1 MDIELDEMNFNNLD
15 YGALGRIRIGSM
27 ALSTLISAVLTFI
40 TCFIVMQ
47 IILKTLERI
56 LGRANKIDG
65 TLKGFIHSAVKIVLW
80 ILTGIIVA
88 GALGIP
94 TTSLVALI
102 SIAGLALSLSVQ
114 NILSNLFSG
123 LTLLVSKPFKS
134 GDYVE
139 VGGRNGIIKSVG
151 LFYTQLN
158 TLDNV
163 SINIPNS
170 DVTGTTV
177 MNYSR
182 EQLRRVD
189 RVFSAAYESST
200 EDVKAAILEAISR
213 DEKILQDPVPFVR
226 LSEYKDSCI
235 EYTVR
240 VWCKCADY
248 WDVFFN
254 LNENVRD
261 CFAEKGVEM
270 TYNHMNVA
278 LVNKN
283 WTQKAKNWTLKN
295 IWRTTL
301 MKACTSG
308 PPPLDRT

>member
-134 GDYVE
+134 ADYVE

-177 MNYSR
+177 INYSR
-182 EQLRRVD
+182 EPLRRVD

-200 EDVKAAILEAISR
+200 ENVKAAVFEAISR
-213 DEKILQDPVPFVR
+213 DEKILRDPAPFVR

-270 TYNHMNVA
+270 TYNHMNVHI
-278 LVNKN
+278 LEN
-283 WTQKAKNWTLKN
+283 
-295 IWRTTL
+295 
-301 MKACTSG
+301 
-308 PPPLDRT
+308 

>member
-65 TLKGFIHSAVKIVLW
+65 TLKGFIHSAVKIILW

-177 MNYSR
+177 INYSR
-182 EQLRRVD
+182 EPLRRVD
-189 RVFSAAYESST
+189 RVFSASYESST
-200 EDVKAAILEAISR
+200 ENVKAAVFEAISR
-213 DEKILQDPVPFVR
+213 DEKILRDPAPFVR
-226 LSEYKDSCI
+226 LSEYKESCI

-270 TYNHMNVA
+270 TYNHMNVHI
-278 LVNKN
+278 LEN
-283 WTQKAKNWTLKN
+283 
-295 IWRTTL
+295 
-301 MKACTSG
+301 
-308 PPPLDRT
+308 

>member
-177 MNYSR
+177 INYSR
-182 EQLRRVD
+182 EPLRRVD

-200 EDVKAAILEAISR
+200 ENVKAAVFEAISR

-254 LNENVRD
+254 LNENVRES
-261 CFAEKGVEM
+261 FAEKGVEM
-270 TYNHMNVA
+270 TYNHMNVHI
-278 LVNKN
+278 LEN
-283 WTQKAKNWTLKN
+283 
-295 IWRTTL
+295 
-301 MKACTSG
+301 
-308 PPPLDRT
+308 

>member
-177 MNYSR
+177 INYSR
-182 EQLRRVD
+182 EPLRRVD

-200 EDVKAAILEAISR
+200 EDVKAAIYEAISR
-213 DEKILQDPVPFVR
+213 DEKILRDPAPFVR

-270 TYNHMNVA
+270 TYNHMNVHI
-278 LVNKN
+278 LEN
-283 WTQKAKNWTLKN
+283 
-295 IWRTTL
+295 
-301 MKACTSG
+301 
-308 PPPLDRT
+308 

>member
-177 MNYSR
+177 INYSR
-182 EQLRRVD
+182 EPLRRVD
-189 RVFSAAYESST
+189 RVFSASYESST
-200 EDVKAAILEAISR
+200 ENVKAAVFEAISR
-213 DEKILQDPVPFVR
+213 DEKILRDPAPFVR

-270 TYNHMNVA
+270 TYNHMNVHI
-278 LVNKN
+278 LEN
-283 WTQKAKNWTLKN
+283 
-295 IWRTTL
+295 
-301 MKACTSG
+301 
-308 PPPLDRT
+308 

>member
-47 IILKTLERI
+47 IILKTLERV

-65 TLKGFIHSAVKIVLW
+65 TLKGFIHSAVKIILW

-177 MNYSR
+177 INYSR
-182 EQLRRVD
+182 EPLRRVD

-200 EDVKAAILEAISR
+200 EDVKAAIYEAISR
-213 DEKILQDPVPFVR
+213 DEKILRDPAPFVR

-270 TYNHMNVA
+270 TYNHMNVHI
-278 LVNKN
+278 LEN
-283 WTQKAKNWTLKN
+283 
-295 IWRTTL
+295 
-301 MKACTSG
+301 
-308 PPPLDRT
+308 

>member
-134 GDYVE
+134 GDFVE
-139 VGGRNGIIKSVG
+139 VGGKNGIIKSVG

-182 EQLRRVD
+182 EPLRRVD

-270 TYNHMNVA
+270 TYNHMNIHI
-278 LVNKN
+278 LEN
-283 WTQKAKNWTLKN
+283 
-295 IWRTTL
+295 
-301 MKACTSG
+301 
-308 PPPLDRT
+308 

>member
-65 TLKGFIHSAVKIVLW
+65 TLKGFIHSAVKIILW

-134 GDYVE
+134 GDFVE
-139 VGGRNGIIKSVG
+139 VGGKNGIIKSVG

-177 MNYSR
+177 INYSR
-182 EQLRRVD
+182 EPLRRVD

-200 EDVKAAILEAISR
+200 EDVKAAIYEAISR
-213 DEKILQDPVPFVR
+213 DEKILRDPAPFVR

-254 LNENVRD
+254 LNENVRES
-261 CFAEKGVEM
+261 FAAKGVEM
-270 TYNHMNVA
+270 TYNHMNVHI
-278 LVNKN
+278 LEN
-283 WTQKAKNWTLKN
+283 
-295 IWRTTL
+295 
-301 MKACTSG
+301 
-308 PPPLDRT
+308 

>member
-65 TLKGFIHSAVKIVLW
+65 TLKGFIHSAVKIILW

-134 GDYVE
+134 GDFVE
-139 VGGRNGIIKSVG
+139 VGGKNGIIKSVG

-177 MNYSR
+177 INYSR
-182 EQLRRVD
+182 EPLRRVD

-200 EDVKAAILEAISR
+200 EDVKAAIYEAISR
-213 DEKILQDPVPFVR
+213 DEKILRDPAPFVR

-254 LNENVRD
+254 LNENVRES
-261 CFAEKGVEM
+261 FAEKGVEM
-270 TYNHMNVA
+270 TYNHMNVHI
-278 LVNKN
+278 LENKS
-283 WTQKAKNWTLKN
+283 LSY
-295 IWRTTL
+295 
-301 MKACTSG
+301 C
-308 PPPLDRT
+308 P

>member
-65 TLKGFIHSAVKIVLW
+65 TLKGFIHSAVKIILW

-163 SINIPNS
+163 SINIPNR

-177 MNYSR
+177 INYSR
-182 EQLRRVD
+182 EPLRRVD

-261 CFAEKGVEM
+261 CFAAKGVEM
-270 TYNHMNVA
+270 TYNHMNVHI
-278 LVNKN
+278 LEN
-283 WTQKAKNWTLKN
+283 
-295 IWRTTL
+295 
-301 MKACTSG
+301 
-308 PPPLDRT
+308 

>member
-65 TLKGFIHSAVKIVLW
+65 TLKGFIHSAVKIILW

-134 GDYVE
+134 GDFVE

-177 MNYSR
+177 INYSR
-182 EQLRRVD
+182 EPLRRVD

-200 EDVKAAILEAISR
+200 EDVKAAILEAISH
-213 DEKILQDPVPFVR
+213 DEKILKNPAPFVR

-261 CFAEKGVEM
+261 CFAAKGVEM
-270 TYNHMNVA
+270 TYNHMIV
-278 LVNKN
+278 
-283 WTQKAKNWTLKN
+283 
-295 IWRTTL
+295 
-301 MKACTSG
+301 SY
-308 PPPLDRT
+308 

>member
-177 MNYSR
+177 INYSR
-182 EQLRRVD
+182 EPLRRVD

-213 DEKILQDPVPFVR
+213 DEKILRDPAPFVR

-270 TYNHMNVA
+270 TYNHMNVHI
-278 LVNKN
+278 LEN
-283 WTQKAKNWTLKN
+283 
-295 IWRTTL
+295 
-301 MKACTSG
+301 
-308 PPPLDRT
+308 

>member
-102 SIAGLALSLSVQ
+102 SIAGLDLSLSVQ

-177 MNYSR
+177 INYSR
-182 EQLRRVD
+182 EPLRRVD

-200 EDVKAAILEAISR
+200 ENVKAAVFEAISR
-213 DEKILQDPVPFVR
+213 DEKILRDPAPFVR

-270 TYNHMNVA
+270 TYNHMNVHI
-278 LVNKN
+278 LEN
-283 WTQKAKNWTLKN
+283 
-295 IWRTTL
+295 
-301 MKACTSG
+301 
-308 PPPLDRT
+308 

>member
-56 LGRANKIDG
+56 MGRANKIDG
-65 TLKGFIHSAVKIVLW
+65 TLKGFIHSAVKIILW

-134 GDYVE
+134 GDFVE

-177 MNYSR
+177 INYSR
-182 EQLRRVD
+182 EPLRRVD

-200 EDVKAAILEAISR
+200 EDVKAAILEAISH
-213 DEKILQDPVPFVR
+213 DEKILKDPAPFVR

-261 CFAEKGVEM
+261 CFAAKGVEM
-270 TYNHMNVA
+270 TYNHMIV
-278 LVNKN
+278 
-283 WTQKAKNWTLKN
+283 
-295 IWRTTL
+295 
-301 MKACTSG
+301 SY
-308 PPPLDRT
+308 

>member
-177 MNYSR
+177 INYSR
-182 EQLRRVD
+182 EPLRRVD

-213 DEKILQDPVPFVR
+213 DEKILRDPAPFVR
-226 LSEYKDSCI
+226 LSEYKESCI

-270 TYNHMNVA
+270 TYNHMNVHI
-278 LVNKN
+278 LEN
-283 WTQKAKNWTLKN
+283 
-295 IWRTTL
+295 
-301 MKACTSG
+301 
-308 PPPLDRT
+308 

>member
-270 TYNHMNVA
+270 TYNHMNVHI
-278 LVNKN
+278 LE
-283 WTQKAKNWTLKN
+283 
-295 IWRTTL
+295 
-301 MKACTSG
+301 S
-308 PPPLDRT
+308 

>member
-15 YGALGRIRIGSM
+15 YGALGRIQIGSM

-177 MNYSR
+177 INYSR
-182 EQLRRVD
+182 EPLRRVD
-189 RVFSAAYESST
+189 RVFSASYESST
-200 EDVKAAILEAISR
+200 ENVKAAVFEAISR
-213 DEKILQDPVPFVR
+213 DEKILRDPAPFVR

-254 LNENVRD
+254 LNENVRES
-261 CFAEKGVEM
+261 FAEKGVEM
-270 TYNHMNVA
+270 TYNHMNVHI
-278 LVNKN
+278 LEN
-283 WTQKAKNWTLKN
+283 
-295 IWRTTL
+295 
-301 MKACTSG
+301 
-308 PPPLDRT
+308 

>member
-56 LGRANKIDG
+56 MGRANKIDG
-65 TLKGFIHSAVKIVLW
+65 TLKGFIHSAVKIILW

-134 GDYVE
+134 GDFVE

-177 MNYSR
+177 INYSR
-182 EQLRRVD
+182 EPLRRVD

-200 EDVKAAILEAISR
+200 EDVKAAILEAISH
-213 DEKILQDPVPFVR
+213 DEKILKDPAPFVR

-270 TYNHMNVA
+270 TYNHMNVHI
-278 LVNKN
+278 LEN
-283 WTQKAKNWTLKN
+283 
-295 IWRTTL
+295 
-301 MKACTSG
+301 
-308 PPPLDRT
+308 

>member
-56 LGRANKIDG
+56 MGRANKIDG
-65 TLKGFIHSAVKIVLW
+65 TLKGFIHSAVKIILW

-177 MNYSR
+177 INYSR
-182 EQLRRVD
+182 EPLRRVD

-200 EDVKAAILEAISR
+200 EDVKAAIYEAISR
-213 DEKILQDPVPFVR
+213 DEKILRDPAPFVR

-254 LNENVRD
+254 LNENVRES
-261 CFAEKGVEM
+261 FAEKGVEM
-270 TYNHMNVA
+270 TYNHMNVHI
-278 LVNKN
+278 LEN
-283 WTQKAKNWTLKN
+283 
-295 IWRTTL
+295 
-301 MKACTSG
+301 
-308 PPPLDRT
+308 

>member
-182 EQLRRVD
+182 EPLRRVD

-254 LNENVRD
+254 LNENVRES
-261 CFAEKGVEM
+261 FAEKGVEM
-270 TYNHMNVA
+270 TYNHMNVHI
-278 LVNKN
+278 LEN
-283 WTQKAKNWTLKN
+283 
-295 IWRTTL
+295 
-301 MKACTSG
+301 
-308 PPPLDRT
+308 

>member
-177 MNYSR
+177 INYSR
-182 EQLRRVD
+182 EPLRRVD
-189 RVFSAAYESST
+189 RIFSAAYESST
-200 EDVKAAILEAISR
+200 EDVKAAIYEAISR
-213 DEKILQDPVPFVR
+213 DEKILRDPAPFVR
-226 LSEYKDSCI
+226 LSEYKESCI

-254 LNENVRD
+254 LNENVRESFD
-261 CFAEKGVEM
+261 AKCVEM
-270 TYNHMNVA
+270 TYNHMNVHI
-278 LVNKN
+278 LEN
-283 WTQKAKNWTLKN
+283 
-295 IWRTTL
+295 
-301 MKACTSG
+301 
-308 PPPLDRT
+308 

>member
-47 IILKTLERI
+47 IILKTLERV

-177 MNYSR
+177 INYSR
-182 EQLRRVD
+182 EPLRRVD

-200 EDVKAAILEAISR
+200 ENVKAAVFEAISR
-213 DEKILQDPVPFVR
+213 DEKILRDPAPFVR
-226 LSEYKDSCI
+226 LSEYKESCI

-270 TYNHMNVA
+270 TYNHMNVHI
-278 LVNKN
+278 LEN
-283 WTQKAKNWTLKN
+283 
-295 IWRTTL
+295 
-301 MKACTSG
+301 
-308 PPPLDRT
+308 

>member
-65 TLKGFIHSAVKIVLW
+65 TLKGFIHSAVKIILW

-177 MNYSR
+177 INYSR
-182 EQLRRVD
+182 EPLRRVD

-200 EDVKAAILEAISR
+200 EDVKAAIYEAISC
-213 DEKILQDPVPFVR
+213 DEKILRDPAPFVR

-254 LNENVRD
+254 LNENVRES
-261 CFAEKGVEM
+261 FAEKGVEM
-270 TYNHMNVA
+270 TYNHMNVHI
-278 LVNKN
+278 LEN
-283 WTQKAKNWTLKN
+283 
-295 IWRTTL
+295 
-301 MKACTSG
+301 
-308 PPPLDRT
+308 

>member
-65 TLKGFIHSAVKIVLW
+65 TLKGFIHSAVKIILW

-134 GDYVE
+134 GDFVE

-177 MNYSR
+177 INYSR
-182 EQLRRVD
+182 EPLRRVD

-200 EDVKAAILEAISR
+200 EDVKAAILEAISH
-213 DEKILQDPVPFVR
+213 DEKILKDPAPFVR

-254 LNENVRD
+254 LNENVHD
-261 CFAEKGVEM
+261 CFAAKGVEM
-270 TYNHMNVA
+270 TYNHMNIHI
-278 LVNKN
+278 LEN
-283 WTQKAKNWTLKN
+283 
-295 IWRTTL
+295 
-301 MKACTSG
+301 
-308 PPPLDRT
+308 

>member
-65 TLKGFIHSAVKIVLW
+65 TLKGFIHSAVKIILW

-177 MNYSR
+177 INYSR
-182 EQLRRVD
+182 EPLRRVD

-200 EDVKAAILEAISR
+200 EDVKAAIYEAISR

-261 CFAEKGVEM
+261 CFAAKGVEM
-270 TYNHMNVA
+270 TYNHMNVHI
-278 LVNKN
+278 LE
-283 WTQKAKNWTLKN
+283 
-295 IWRTTL
+295 
-301 MKACTSG
+301 S
-308 PPPLDRT
+308 

>member
-65 TLKGFIHSAVKIVLW
+65 TLKGFIHSAVKIILW

-177 MNYSR
+177 INYSR
-182 EQLRRVD
+182 EPLRRVD

-200 EDVKAAILEAISR
+200 ENVKAAVFEAISR
-213 DEKILQDPVPFVR
+213 DEKILRDPAPFVR
-226 LSEYKDSCI
+226 LSEYKESCI

-270 TYNHMNVA
+270 TYNHMNVHI
-278 LVNKN
+278 LEN
-283 WTQKAKNWTLKN
+283 
-295 IWRTTL
+295 
-301 MKACTSG
+301 
-308 PPPLDRT
+308 

>member
-47 IILKTLERI
+47 IILKTLERV

-65 TLKGFIHSAVKIVLW
+65 TLKGFIHSAVKIILW

-177 MNYSR
+177 INYSR
-182 EQLRRVD
+182 EPLRRVD

-200 EDVKAAILEAISR
+200 ENVKAAVFEAISR
-213 DEKILQDPVPFVR
+213 DEKILRDPAPFVR

-254 LNENVRD
+254 LNENVRES
-261 CFAEKGVEM
+261 FAEKGVEM
-270 TYNHMNVA
+270 TYNHMNVHI
-278 LVNKN
+278 LEN
-283 WTQKAKNWTLKN
+283 
-295 IWRTTL
+295 
-301 MKACTSG
+301 
-308 PPPLDRT
+308 

>member
-47 IILKTLERI
+47 IILKTLERV
-56 LGRANKIDG
+56 LGRANKIAG

-182 EQLRRVD
+182 EPLRRVD

-200 EDVKAAILEAISR
+200 EDVKAAIYEAISR
-213 DEKILQDPVPFVR
+213 DEKILRDPAPFVR

-254 LNENVRD
+254 LNENVRES
-261 CFAEKGVEM
+261 FAEKGVEM
-270 TYNHMNVA
+270 TYNHMNVHI
-278 LVNKN
+278 LEN
-283 WTQKAKNWTLKN
+283 
-295 IWRTTL
+295 
-301 MKACTSG
+301 
-308 PPPLDRT
+308 

>member
-56 LGRANKIDG
+56 MGRANKIDG
-65 TLKGFIHSAVKIVLW
+65 TLKGFIHSAVKIILW

-134 GDYVE
+134 GDFVE

-177 MNYSR
+177 INYSR
-182 EQLRRVD
+182 EPLRRVD
-189 RVFSAAYESST
+189 RVFSASYESST
-200 EDVKAAILEAISR
+200 ENVKAAVFEAISR
-213 DEKILQDPVPFVR
+213 DEKILRDPAPFVR

-261 CFAEKGVEM
+261 CFAAKGVEM
-270 TYNHMNVA
+270 TYNHMNVHI
-278 LVNKN
+278 LEN
-283 WTQKAKNWTLKN
+283 
-295 IWRTTL
+295 
-301 MKACTSG
+301 
-308 PPPLDRT
+308 

>member
-56 LGRANKIDG
+56 MGRANKIDG
-65 TLKGFIHSAVKIVLW
+65 TLKGFIHSAVKIILW

-134 GDYVE
+134 GDFVE

-177 MNYSR
+177 INYSR
-182 EQLRRVD
+182 EPLRRVD

-200 EDVKAAILEAISR
+200 EDVRAAILEAISH
-213 DEKILQDPVPFVR
+213 DEKILKDPAPFVR

-261 CFAEKGVEM
+261 CFAAKGVEM
-270 TYNHMNVA
+270 TYNHMNVHI
-278 LVNKN
+278 LEN
-283 WTQKAKNWTLKN
+283 
-295 IWRTTL
+295 
-301 MKACTSG
+301 
-308 PPPLDRT
+308 

>member
-65 TLKGFIHSAVKIVLW
+65 TLKGFIHSAVKIILW

-182 EQLRRVD
+182 EPLRRVD

-261 CFAEKGVEM
+261 CFAEKSVEM
-270 TYNHMNVA
+270 TYNHMNVHI
-278 LVNKN
+278 LE
-283 WTQKAKNWTLKN
+283 
-295 IWRTTL
+295 
-301 MKACTSG
+301 S
-308 PPPLDRT
+308 

>member
-15 YGALGRIRIGSM
+15 YGALGRIQIGSM

-47 IILKTLERI
+47 IILKTLERF

-151 LFYTQLN
+151 LFYTQLH

-182 EQLRRVD
+182 EPLRRVD

-261 CFAEKGVEM
+261 CFAEKSVEM
-270 TYNHMNVA
+270 TYNHMNVHI
-278 LVNKN
+278 LE
-283 WTQKAKNWTLKN
+283 
-295 IWRTTL
+295 
-301 MKACTSG
+301 S
-308 PPPLDRT
+308 

>member
-65 TLKGFIHSAVKIVLW
+65 TLKGFIHSAVKIILW

-170 DVTGTTV
+170 DVTGTTII
-177 MNYSR
+177 NYSR
-182 EQLRRVD
+182 EPLRRVD

-200 EDVKAAILEAISR
+200 EDVKAAIYEAISR
-213 DEKILQDPVPFVR
+213 DEKILRDPAPFVR

-261 CFAEKGVEM
+261 CFAAKGVEM
-270 TYNHMNVA
+270 TYNHMNVHI
-278 LVNKN
+278 LEN
-283 WTQKAKNWTLKN
+283 
-295 IWRTTL
+295 
-301 MKACTSG
+301 
-308 PPPLDRT
+308 

>member
-134 GDYVE
+134 GDFVE
-139 VGGRNGIIKSVG
+139 VGGKNGIIKSVG

-177 MNYSR
+177 INYSR
-182 EQLRRVD
+182 EPLRRVD

-200 EDVKAAILEAISR
+200 ENVKAAVFEAISR
-213 DEKILQDPVPFVR
+213 DEKILRDPAPFVR

-254 LNENVRD
+254 LNENVRES
-261 CFAEKGVEM
+261 FAEKGVEM
-270 TYNHMNVA
+270 TYNHMNVHI
-278 LVNKN
+278 LEN
-283 WTQKAKNWTLKN
+283 
-295 IWRTTL
+295 
-301 MKACTSG
+301 
-308 PPPLDRT
+308 

>member
-47 IILKTLERI
+47 IILKTLERV

-182 EQLRRVD
+182 EPLRRVD

-261 CFAEKGVEM
+261 CFAEKSVEM
-270 TYNHMNVA
+270 TYNHMNVHI
-278 LVNKN
+278 LE
-283 WTQKAKNWTLKN
+283 
-295 IWRTTL
+295 
-301 MKACTSG
+301 S
-308 PPPLDRT
+308 

>member
-56 LGRANKIDG
+56 MGRANKIDG
-65 TLKGFIHSAVKIVLW
+65 TLKGFIHSAVKIILW

-134 GDYVE
+134 GDFVE

-177 MNYSR
+177 INYSR
-182 EQLRRVD
+182 EPLRRVD

-200 EDVKAAILEAISR
+200 EDVKAAILEAISH
-213 DEKILQDPVPFVR
+213 DEKILKDPAPFVR

-261 CFAEKGVEM
+261 CFAEKSVEM
-270 TYNHMNVA
+270 TYNHMNVHI
-278 LVNKN
+278 LEN
-283 WTQKAKNWTLKN
+283 
-295 IWRTTL
+295 
-301 MKACTSG
+301 
-308 PPPLDRT
+308 

>member
-65 TLKGFIHSAVKIVLW
+65 TLKGFIHSAVKIILW

-177 MNYSR
+177 INYSR
-182 EQLRRVD
+182 EPLRRVD

-200 EDVKAAILEAISR
+200 ENVKAAVFEAISR
-213 DEKILQDPVPFVR
+213 DEKILRDPAPFVR

-261 CFAEKGVEM
+261 CFAAKGVEM
-270 TYNHMNVA
+270 TYNHMNVHI
-278 LVNKN
+278 LEN
-283 WTQKAKNWTLKN
+283 
-295 IWRTTL
+295 
-301 MKACTSG
+301 
-308 PPPLDRT
+308 

>member
-56 LGRANKIDG
+56 MGRANKIDG
-65 TLKGFIHSAVKIVLW
+65 TLKGFIHSAVKIILW

-134 GDYVE
+134 GDFVE

-177 MNYSR
+177 INYSR
-182 EQLRRVD
+182 EPLRRVD

-200 EDVKAAILEAISR
+200 EDVKAAILEAISH
-213 DEKILQDPVPFVR
+213 DEKILKDPAPFVR

-261 CFAEKGVEM
+261 CFAEKSVEM
-270 TYNHMNVA
+270 TYNHMNVHI
-278 LVNKN
+278 LE
-283 WTQKAKNWTLKN
+283 
-295 IWRTTL
+295 
-301 MKACTSG
+301 S
-308 PPPLDRT
+308 